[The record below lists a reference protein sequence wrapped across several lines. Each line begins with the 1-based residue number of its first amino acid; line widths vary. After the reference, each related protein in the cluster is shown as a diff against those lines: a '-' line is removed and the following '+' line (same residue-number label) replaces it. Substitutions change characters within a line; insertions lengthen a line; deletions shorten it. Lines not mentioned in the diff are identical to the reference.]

1 MCVIYVKPKGVD
13 MPTNE
18 ILKAMY
24 KANHDG
30 CGFCTPTKSYK
41 GLSFASFMRE
51 IKSVEK
57 DEPCIMHFRWATHGS
72 VKRSNC
78 HPFYDYETGTWFAHN
93 GILNVRPKKDK
104 TDSETAFR
112 ELFVPY
118 IKRYGLDSD
127 DTKYTI
133 HQVKA
138 NTGSK
143 FAFLQG
149 DTLRLYGDFQVR
161 EGCYYSNLRFMYYL
175 QSDRIYRHNRDIYG
189 NRI

>member
-1 MCVIYVKPKGVD
+1 MCVICVKPKGVE
-13 MPTNE
+13 MPSNE

-51 IKSVEK
+51 IKAVEK

-78 HPFYDYETGTWFAHN
+78 HPFYDYQTGVWFAHN
-93 GILNVRPKKDK
+93 GILNVRPKKDM

-112 ELFVPY
+112 DIFLPY
-118 IKRYGLDSD
+118 IAEYGLKSD
-127 DTKYTI
+127 EARYTI
-133 HQVKA
+133 KQVLA
-138 NTGSK
+138 NTSSK
-143 FAFLQG
+143 FAFMQG
-149 DTLRLYGDFQVR
+149 DDVQLFGNYERFR
-161 EGCYYSNLRFMYYL
+161 GCYFSNLRFM
-175 QSDRIYRHNRDIYG
+175 IYANDYRFRHNIMYV
-189 NRI
+189 